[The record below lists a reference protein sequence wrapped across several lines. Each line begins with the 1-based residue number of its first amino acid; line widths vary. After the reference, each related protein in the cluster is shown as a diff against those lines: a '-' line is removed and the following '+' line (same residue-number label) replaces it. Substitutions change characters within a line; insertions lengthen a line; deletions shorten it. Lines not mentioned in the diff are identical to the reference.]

1 MSWLDSFFYA
11 YSTIALNGVPLPSEG
26 TLNFV
31 SGVSAPSG
39 GADSPATGSTNLVVN
54 GTSGTSTPQRFT
66 YASTGSTIVI
76 ETAGVE
82 QWVIVDCSG
91 GSPILLMPTGC
102 VDGQVVRVGDT
113 RGSGLAGTWSAGH
126 VPILTVGASVYI
138 ANPSALG
145 TFVEDGSVS
154 PPAVS
159 GNDCVLAWDLS
170 KTTWSVQ

>member
-1 MSWLDSFFYA
+1 VNVS
-11 YSTIALNGVPLPSEG
+11 IAGVPLPTEA

-39 GADSPATGSTNLVVN
+39 GADSPATGTTNLVVS
-54 GTSGTSTPQRFT
+54 GSSGTSTPQRFT
-66 YASTGSTIVI
+66 YANTGSTIVI

-82 QWVIVDCSG
+82 QWVIVDCTG
-91 GSPILLMPTGC
+91 GSPLLLMPTGC

-113 RGSGLAGTWSAGH
+113 RGSGLAGTWSSGH
-126 VPILTVGASVYI
+126 VPILSVAAGVYI

-145 TFVEDGSVS
+145 TFVEGSTVS
-154 PPAVS
+154 PPAAIS
-159 GNDCVLAWDLS
+159 GNDIVLAWDLS